1 MPNIGDSKPSRISGS
16 YKPRECYNPLGSP
29 KFRYASKSEA
39 KSALK
44 KMTHRTRLGVPMQ
57 RNAQVYRCTVCKTY
71 HIGHKK

>member
-1 MPNIGDSKPSRISGS
+1 MPNIGDSRSSKISGS

-29 KFRYASKSEA
+29 KMRYFTKSEA

-44 KMTHRTRLGVPMQ
+44 KMTHKSHLGLPMQ
-57 RNAQVYRCTVCKTY
+57 RNAEIYKCGVCNMF